1 VVRDDVR
8 VTPRA
13 RWTRAAGYAVA
24 LGGPPLLSYAL
35 HPLSRGDQA
44 TSIAFAFL
52 LLVLAAAALGGLV
65 AGVLASLGGF
75 VAYDVTFVRPYGGL
89 TVAARRDG
97 GVLVGFLVAGLVVSA
112 LVDRIEARR
121 AQAEREADEARLLY
135 RLGVAAADEPEVGA
149 LAAFAADELGAAAV
163 VVAAGGDVLHDGGL
177 GADAALRALRTP
189 PSGAAVATAPL
200 AVGDV
205 VTVCAL
211 PSSGRFDMRRAPVLD
226 ALAHSV
232 AASVDRARLRT
243 ESRDRALLEA
253 TEAQRAALV
262 SGVSHDLRT
271 PLAAI
276 KASASALTAPGVAD
290 DDRDALTASIGVEVD
305 RLDRM
310 VRNLLDLGR
319 IESGRLVAHPEPVPL
334 DELVGSV
341 LARLR
346 PHLRERRLELDVPG
360 DLPAAYVDPV
370 QGEQALGN
378 LVENVIAHTP
388 LNAGLIVRAAA
399 RAPWVTLR
407 VADEGPGIAEHERAR
422 IFERF
427 ARGTHAGPGSGLG
440 LAIARAY
447 AEANGGGLDVAPS
460 DCGAAFELR
469 LPAAS

>member
-1 VVRDDVR
+1 VRDDAGVTGGR
-8 VTPRA
+8 VTRV
-13 RWTRAAGYAVA
+13 AGYAVA

-35 HPLSRGDQA
+35 HPLARGDHA

-52 LLVLAAAALGGLV
+52 LVVLAAAALGGLL
-65 AGVLASLGGF
+65 AGVLASVAGF
-75 VAYDVTFVRPYGGL
+75 AAYNLTFVRPYGRL
-89 TVAARRDG
+89 AVAARRDA
-97 GVLVGFLVAGLVVSA
+97 GVLAGFLVAGLVVSV
-112 LVDRIEARR
+112 LVDRLAARR

-135 RLGVAAADEPEVGA
+135 RLGVAAADDPEVGA
-149 LAAFAADELGAAAV
+149 LAAFAAEELGASAV
-163 VVAAGGDVLHDGGL
+163 VVAAGDDVLYDGGL
-177 GADAALRALRTP
+177 GDDAARRALRTP
-189 PSGAAVATAPL
+189 PAGAVVARAPL
-200 AVGDV
+200 AGGDA
-205 VTVCAL
+205 VTVVVL
-211 PSSGRFDMRRAPVLD
+211 PAAGRFDARRRPLLD
-226 ALAHSV
+226 ALASRV
-232 AASVDRARLRT
+232 ATTVDRARLRT

-253 TEAQRAALV
+253 SEQQRAALV

-276 KASASALTAPGVAD
+276 KASASALTAPGVGDAD
-290 DDRDALTASIGVEVD
+290 RPALTASIGIEVD

-346 PHLRERRLELDVPG
+346 PYLRERRLELDVPG
-360 DLPAAYVDPV
+360 DLPAAFVDPV

-399 RAPWVTLR
+399 RASWVTLR

-460 DCGAAFELR
+460 DCGAAFDLW

>member
-1 VVRDDVR
+1 VR
-8 VTPRA
+8 VTA
-13 RWTRAAGYAVA
+13 ARAARLGGYAVA

-35 HPLSRGDQA
+35 HPLAHGDQA

-65 AGVLASLGGF
+65 AGVLASLAGF
-75 VAYDVTFVRPYGGL
+75 AAYNLTFVRPYGRL
-89 TVAARRDG
+89 TVAARRDT
-97 GVLVGFLVAGLVVSA
+97 GVLAGFLVAGLVVSV
-112 LVDRIEARR
+112 LVDRLAARR
-121 AQAEREADEARLLY
+121 AQAEHEADEARLLY
-135 RLGVAAADEPEVGA
+135 RLGVAAADDPKVGA
-149 LAAFAADELGAAAV
+149 LAAFAAEELGAAV

-211 PSSGRFDMRRAPVLD
+211 PSSGRFDTRRAPVLD

-290 DDRDALTASIGVEVD
+290 DDRDALTASIGIEVD

-346 PHLRERRLELDVPG
+346 PHLLERRLELDVPG

-427 ARGTHAGPGSGLG
+427 ARGAHAGPGSGLG